1 MAVKTLDEI
10 ESAVA
15 ELPPAQKTELL
26 LFVAKSLRGQQ
37 APLPEPRLF
46 SDEQLRVWMDEDE
59 EAMRRFRA
67 GA

>member
-1 MAVKTLDEI
+1 MMTLAEI
-10 ESAVA
+10 EHAA
-15 ELPPAQKTELL
+15 GELPAEKRTELS
-26 LFVAKSLRGQQ
+26 LFLAESLRREN

-46 SDEQLRVWMDEDE
+46 SDAQLQAWLDEDE